1 MTAAAP
7 SAAPSAALSADLSD
21 WLAELSALADASPH
35 TQAAYGADARAF
47 LGFLTGH
54 LGGPVAPADLGR
66 LRLSDMRAF
75 LSHERAAG
83 LAPRSAARRLSAVKS
98 FLRWLADRHGFDP
111 SAALSARGPKV
122 PRRLP
127 RPLDESAARAMLDTV
142 DLQSAT
148 PWIAA
153 RDTAVVTLLYGSGL
167 RISEALGL
175 TGADWPM
182 AETLRIRGK
191 GGKDRVVPVLPVAR
205 DAIAAYLDASPWP
218 VEPGHPLFRG
228 ARGGPL
234 NPRLVQ
240 KAMEGARRQLGLPD
254 TATPHALRHS
264 FATHL
269 LAAGGDLRA
278 IQALLGH
285 ASLST
290 TQGYTAVDTARLMDV
305 YDRAHPRA
313 RA

>member
-1 MTAAAP
+1 MTPAVA
-7 SAAPSAALSADLSD
+7 ADLSD
-21 WLAELSALADASPH
+21 WLAGLSALDDASPH
-35 TQAAYGADARAF
+35 TLSAYGADARAF
-47 LGFLTGH
+47 LSFLGGH
-54 LGGPVAPADLGR
+54 LGGPVTPADLAA
-66 LRLSDMRAF
+66 LRLADMRAF
-75 LSHERAAG
+75 LAHERAEG
-83 LAPRSAARRLSAVKS
+83 LSPRSAARRLSAVKS
-98 FLRWLADRHGFDP
+98 FLRAMADRHGFDASP
-111 SAALSARGPKV
+111 ALSARAPKV

-127 RPLDESAARAMLDTV
+127 RPLDVAGARAMLDTV
-142 DLQSAT
+142 EVQSLT

-153 RDTAVVTLLYGSGL
+153 RDAAVVTLLYGSGL
-167 RISEALGL
+167 RISEALSL

-205 DAIAAYLDASPWP
+205 DAIGAYIAACPWP
-218 VEPGHPLFRG
+218 VEQGQPLFRG
-228 ARGGPL
+228 ARGGAL

-278 IQALLGH
+278 IQTLLGH

-290 TQGYTAVDTARLMDV
+290 TQGYTAVDMPRLMEV
-305 YDRAHPRA
+305 YAAAHPRA
-313 RA
+313 RG

>member
-1 MTAAAP
+1 MTP
-7 SAAPSAALSADLSD
+7 ALAADLSD
-21 WLAELSALADASPH
+21 WLAGLSALDDASPH
-35 TQAAYGADARAF
+35 TLAAYGADARAF
-47 LGFLTGH
+47 LGFLAAH
-54 LGGPVAPADLGR
+54 LGGPVTPADLGA
-66 LRLSDMRAF
+66 LQLSDMRAF
-75 LSHERAAG
+75 LAHERTRG
-83 LAPRSAARRLSAVKS
+83 LSARSAARRLSAVRS
-98 FLRWLADRHGFDP
+98 FLGWAADRHGLDV
-111 SAALSARGPKV
+111 SAALAVRTPKL

-127 RPLDESAARAMLDTV
+127 RPLDEAGARAMLDTV
-142 DLQSAT
+142 ELQSMT

-175 TGADWPM
+175 TGAAWPM
-182 AETLRIRGK
+182 ADTLRIRGK

-205 DAIAAYLDASPWP
+205 DAIAAYLAECPWP
-218 VEPGHPLFRG
+218 VEPAQPLFRG

-290 TQGYTAVDTARLMDV
+290 TQGYTAVDTTRLMDV
-305 YDRAHPRA
+305 YAAAHPRA
-313 RA
+313 RMPARG

>member
-1 MTAAAP
+1 MT
-7 SAAPSAALSADLSD
+7 SAALQSDLSD
-21 WLAELSALADASPH
+21 WLAVLSALDDASPH
-35 TQAAYGADARAF
+35 TLAAYGADVRSF

-54 LGGPVAPADLGR
+54 YGAPAAPADLGR
-66 LRLSDMRAF
+66 LRLTDMRAF
-75 LSHERAAG
+75 LAHERAAG
-83 LAPRSAARRLSAVKS
+83 LSPRSAARRLSAVKS
-98 FLRWLADRHGFDP
+98 FLRWLADRHDFDASP
-111 SAALSARGPKV
+111 ALSARAPKV

-127 RPLDESAARAMLDTV
+127 RPLDVAGASAMLSTV
-142 DLQSAT
+142 DLQSTT

-153 RDTAVVTLLYGSGL
+153 RDAAVVTLLYGSGL

-175 TGADWPM
+175 QGAAWPM
-182 AETLRIRGK
+182 GETLRIRGK

-205 DAIAAYLDASPWP
+205 DAIAAYLAACPWP
-218 VEPGHPLFRG
+218 VEPAAPLFRG
-228 ARGGPL
+228 ARGGAL

-278 IQALLGH
+278 IQTLLGH

-290 TQGYTAVDTARLMDV
+290 TQGYTAVDTARLMEV
-305 YDRAHPRA
+305 YERAHPRA
-313 RA
+313 RG